1 MARPPIEQPRR
12 GDPGHGQVGNASG
25 GAPVVRLERMGD
37 VGLILVDHRPV
48 NALSRAVRQELLR
61 ALAQVAADAGLR
73 GAVIAGEGRTFIAGA
88 DIREFDRAPGGA
100 PTASTAEVTTQDIV
114 RALDASPKPVVAAIH
129 GTALGGGFELA
140 LACHARIIAPD
151 GFVGLPE
158 VRIGIVPGAGG
169 TQRLP
174 RLAGPLVALEMA
186 TSGRHVPADEAMTHG
201 LVDEVATDLR
211 RAAADRAR
219 ALAAAGLLPRVADR
233 AVPSYDHAAF
243 AAAVATVKR
252 RARGAVAPVRAAE
265 AIEAALRLPVA
276 EGMAFEAAINQE
288 LRPGPQSRALRHLFY
303 AERAAGRMPAGAV
316 PWPLR
321 RIGVVGGGTMGSGIA
336 VALAD
341 AGLEVT
347 LVEQDERA
355 AATAEARVRA
365 VHERQLRS
373 GRLGAQAQAERA
385 RRIVYR
391 HDLTALSDADLVIE
405 AVIEELA
412 VKQAVFRALSDIV
425 RRDAVLASN
434 TSYLDIDLLADEV
447 DAPERVIG
455 THFFSPA
462 HVMRLLELV
471 RTQRVL
477 PEALATGLA
486 LARRLRKVAVV
497 AGVCDGFI
505 GNHIFYRWRMQ
516 CEYALEDGATPAE
529 VDAALEAYG
538 LAMGPFA
545 VLDMAGLDVDWM
557 MRKRRAPT
565 RDPRERYSP
574 VYDWI
579 CEGGNFG
586 QKTGVGFYVHKD
598 GKRLPNPA
606 VEALILRAAAERGVV
621 RRPVSAEAIQQ
632 RVHATMV
639 NEGAKLLMAGIAAR
653 PSDIDVV
660 LVHGYGYPAW
670 RGGPMHEADEM
681 GLEVVLQRVQAMA
694 AQDGVGWEAAPL
706 LVEMA
711 AAGRKF
717 SERNG

>member
-1 MARPPIEQPRR
+1 MDTP
-12 GDPGHGQVGNASG
+12 GDKAL
-25 GAPVVRLERMGD
+25 VRLEHIGD
-37 VGLILVDHRPV
+37 VGLILVDHPPV
-48 NALSRAVRQELLR
+48 NALSQAVRKGLIATLARVVDDPGLR
-61 ALAQVAADAGLR
+61 A
-73 GAVIAGEGRTFIAGA
+73 AVIACEGRTFIAGA
-88 DIREFDRAPGGA
+88 DIREFDHA
-100 PTASTAEVTTQDIV
+100 PTGTPTVGSTEVTTQDFV
-114 RALDASPKPVVAAIH
+114 RALEACPKPVVAAIH
-129 GTALGGGFELA
+129 GTALGGGFEVA
-140 LACHARIIAPD
+140 LACNSRVIAPD
-151 GFVGLPE
+151 AYVGLPE
-158 VRIGIVPGAGG
+158 VRIGIIPGAGG

-174 RLAGPLVALEMA
+174 RLVGPLVALDII
-186 TSGRHVPADEAMTHG
+186 TSGRHVPADEAILLG

-211 RAAADRAR
+211 HAAATRAR
-219 ALAAAGLLPRVADR
+219 YLADAGQLPRVADR
-233 AVPSYDHAAF
+233 AVPAYDHAAF
-243 AAAVATVKR
+243 EAAVTAVKR
-252 RARGAVAPVRAAE
+252 RARGAIAPVRAAE
-265 AIEAALRLPVA
+265 AIAASGRLPIT
-276 EGMAFEAAINQE
+276 EGMAFEAENNKE
-288 LRPGPQSRALRHLFY
+288 LRTGPQSRALRHLFH
-303 AERAAGRMPAGAV
+303 AERVAARMPPGGM

-321 RIGVVGGGTMGSGIA
+321 RVGVIGGGTMGSGIA

-341 AGLEVT
+341 AGLDVT
-347 LVEQDERA
+347 LVEMNEQA
-355 AATAEARVRA
+355 AAAAEARVRA
-365 VHERQLRS
+365 VHDRQLKA
-373 GRLGAQAQAERA
+373 GRLTAQAHAERLG
-385 RRIVYR
+385 RIVYR
-391 HDLTALSDADLVIE
+391 HDLMALHDADLVIE

-412 VKQAVFRALSDIV
+412 VKQAVFRALSGIV

-471 RTQRVL
+471 RTRRAL
-477 PEALATGLA
+477 PEAMATGLA

-505 GNHIFYRWRMQ
+505 GNRIFYRWRLQ

-565 RDPRERYSP
+565 RDPRERYSS

-586 QKTGVGFYVHKD
+586 QKTGAGFYLHQD
-598 GKRLPNPA
+598 GKRLPNPD
-606 VEALILRAAAERGVV
+606 VTALILRAAAERGIT
-621 RRPVSAEAIQQ
+621 RHAVSAETIQQ

-639 NEGAKLLMAGIAAR
+639 NEGARILTERLAAR

-670 RGGPMHEADEM
+670 RGGPMHEADEI
-681 GLEVVLQRVQAMA
+681 GLDVVLRRVEEIHAE
-694 AQDGVGWEAAPL
+694 DGFGWEPAPL
-706 LVEMA
+706 LQEMVV
-711 AAGRKF
+711 AGRRF
-717 SERNG
+717 RELNG